1 MINRWES
8 HVDSGACFGVIAQSS
23 RLVDDHHARMPVG
36 VLRLTVAGSD
46 DDLEDPDIPLVQQ
59 DAMGFRSGDRT
70 VKIIGPLPRARIETH
85 VLKVR

>member
-1 MINRWES
+1 MAW
-8 HVDSGACFGVIAQSS
+8 
-23 RLVDDHHARMPVG
+23 G
-36 VLRLTVAGSD
+36 VLWLAVAGSH
-46 DDLEDPDIPLVQQ
+46 DDLENPDIPLVQQ